1 MDHIADARAVHL
13 DLLAVARDGDVHIAL
28 LGPHEPGFWTAFRD
42 SAEASD
48 GQPDPMDRWSKRVI
62 GVLAARWG
70 GTAVFPSDGPPYPP
84 FIAWALASGSVWQSP
99 VGLLVHARQGLWTSF
114 RGAVRLDHAPAL
126 PASLNPCLTC
136 ADQPCRTACPVDAL
150 LLQSYDTDACHSFL
164 DTANGADCMNL
175 GCAARRAC
183 PVSANFARTAEQSN
197 FHMRAFHA
205 I

>member
-13 DLLAVARDGDVHIAL
+13 DLLAVAREGDDHIAL
-28 LGPHEPGFWTAFRD
+28 LGPHEPGFWPAFRA
-42 SAEASD
+42 SPEAVD

-62 GVLAARWG
+62 GGLAATWG

-84 FIAWALASGSVWQSP
+84 FIAWALASGHVWQSP

-114 RGAVRLDHAPAL
+114 RGAVRLDHEPSL
-126 PASLNPCLTC
+126 PKSQNPCLTC
-136 ADQPCRTACPVDAL
+136 ATMPCKTACPVDAL
-150 LLQSYDTDACHSFL
+150 LLQSYDTDACHSYL

-183 PVSANFARTAEQSN
+183 PVSASFDRTAEQSN